1 MPIIS
6 QFFGI
11 SIYMFWKDHM
21 PPHFHARYGG
31 EEIIMDIES
40 GSIQGNMTKRAIN
53 LINEWRQIHIEE
65 LRKDWDLAIEKSAL
79 NEIQPLE

>member
-21 PPHFHARYGG
+21 PAHFHAKYSG
-31 EEIIMDIES
+31 EEITMDIET
-40 GSIQGNMTKRAIN
+40 GAVQGKMSMRAVS
-53 LINEWRQIHIEE
+53 LINEWRQLHIEE
-65 LRKDWDLAIEKSAL
+65 LRNDWSLALAKAAL

>member
-1 MPIIS
+1 
-6 QFFGI
+6 
-11 SIYMFWKDHM
+11 MFWKDHM
-21 PPHFHARYGG
+21 PPHFHAKYGG
-31 EEIIMDIES
+31 EEITMDIES
-40 GSIQGNMTKRAIN
+40 GSVQGNMTKRAIN

>member
-21 PPHFHARYGG
+21 PAHFHAKYSG
-31 EEIIMDIES
+31 EEITMDIET
-40 GSIQGNMTKRAIN
+40 GTVQGKMSMRAVS
-53 LINEWRQIHIEE
+53 LINEWRQLHIEE
-65 LRKDWDLAIEKSAL
+65 LRNDWSLALAKAAL

>member
-21 PPHFHARYGG
+21 PDHFHAKYSG
-31 EEIIMDIES
+31 EEITMDIET
-40 GSIQGNMTKRAIN
+40 GAVQGKMSMRAVS
-53 LINEWRQIHIEE
+53 LINEWRQLHM
-65 LRKDWDLAIEKSAL
+65 K
-79 NEIQPLE
+79 N

>member
-21 PPHFHARYGG
+21 PPHFHAKYGG
-31 EEIIMDIES
+31 EEITMDIES
-40 GSIQGNMTKRAIN
+40 GSVQGNMTKRAIN

>member
-1 MPIIS
+1 MPIIC

-31 EEIIMDIES
+31 EEIIMSIET
-40 GSIQGNMTKRAIN
+40 GDVQGNMTKRAVS
-53 LINEWRQIHIEE
+53 LINEWRLIHIEE
-65 LRKDWDLAIEKSAL
+65 LRNDWELAMKKAAL